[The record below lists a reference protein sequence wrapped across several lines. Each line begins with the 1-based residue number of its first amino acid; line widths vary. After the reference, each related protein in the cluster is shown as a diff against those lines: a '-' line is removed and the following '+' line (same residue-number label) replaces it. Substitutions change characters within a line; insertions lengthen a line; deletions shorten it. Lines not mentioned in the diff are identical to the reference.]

1 MNLKVS
7 FRKNSLFFLLITL
20 VLFSCNEDFN
30 TVGYDLISSSAF
42 ETERID
48 LPVFSY
54 QKEILSQTFSQ
65 MV

>member
-1 MNLKVS
+1 MNFKVF
-7 FRKNSLFFLLITL
+7 FRKNSVFFLLITL

-54 QKEILSQTFSQ
+54 QKETLANVQSDG
-65 MV
+65 